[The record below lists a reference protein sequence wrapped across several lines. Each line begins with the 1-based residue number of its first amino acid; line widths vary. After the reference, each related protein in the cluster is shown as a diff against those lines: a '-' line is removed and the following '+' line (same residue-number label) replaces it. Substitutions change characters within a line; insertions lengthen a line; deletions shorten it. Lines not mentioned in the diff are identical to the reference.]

1 MSTRN
6 KKSKLTEAIE
16 KGLENHSIREQASAP
31 TLNTAG
37 FEDPALGQDTEGK
50 GTVLQTKEG
59 PHDAAENQGTIQ
71 GYPSDAV
78 AAVANVIAGKKAKK
92 KEDSDE
98 DEMKEETSIEEY
110 LSSLFAEN
118 ELSEDFKEKLTTIF
132 STALAD
138 RISHVQASLQETFN
152 SNLNDQV
159 ANIAED
165 LSEKLDEFLSYV
177 VEEWTKDNEL
187 AIERGIK
194 ADIAESFMN
203 GLKDLFEN
211 HYIDMPDEKVQ
222 VMEEL
227 LDSKTD
233 LEEQLNKQIETNI
246 DLQKNMRQNAARNIF
261 IESCTNLTDIEI
273 EKYAQLAET
282 IEFEDLDEYSR
293 KLHIIKESFIGS
305 PVDVSSIAEERVV
318 SNQIQDLT
326 ETNHETIQEDPM
338 ISAYTKALSFQN
350 RNRDK

>member
-1 MSTRN
+1 
-6 KKSKLTEAIE
+6 
-16 KGLENHSIREQASAP
+16 
-31 TLNTAG
+31 
-37 FEDPALGQDTEGK
+37 
-50 GTVLQTKEG
+50 
-59 PHDAAENQGTIQ
+59 
-71 GYPSDAV
+71 
-78 AAVANVIAGKKAKK
+78 
-92 KEDSDE
+92 
-98 DEMKEETSIEEY
+98 
-110 LSSLFAEN
+110 
-118 ELSEDFKEKLTTIF
+118 
-132 STALAD
+132 
-138 RISHVQASLQETFN
+138 
-152 SNLNDQV
+152 
-159 ANIAED
+159 
-165 LSEKLDEFLSYV
+165 
-177 VEEWTKDNEL
+177 
-187 AIERGIK
+187 
-194 ADIAESFMN
+194 MN